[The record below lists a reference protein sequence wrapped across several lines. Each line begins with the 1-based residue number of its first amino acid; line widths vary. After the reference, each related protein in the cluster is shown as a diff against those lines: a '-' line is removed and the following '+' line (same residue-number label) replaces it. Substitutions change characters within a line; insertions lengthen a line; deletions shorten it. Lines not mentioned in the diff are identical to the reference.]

1 MTDHLAPYLATKD
14 TEPTETSE
22 TTTSAPATA
31 WPTVSVVVPTRGR
44 PELVRDTLRGVVAQD
59 YPGDLDVVVVHD
71 QEPEDQALVEL
82 GSPTR
87 PIRVLSNTRSP
98 GLAGARNTG
107 LGVTD
112 GVLVASCD
120 DDDVWHPTKLRKQV
134 TRLMAEP
141 DLLVIGSGIRLM
153 MPDDAIAVWP
163 ARAERISR
171 ETLLRNRVKELHS
184 STLVMRREAFD
195 QAGLYDESLPHGYGE
210 DYDWVLRAVAV
221 GAVGCVVEPLADIN
235 KRVQS
240 WYTGRSANT
249 LDALNTFLARHPEIA
264 TSRRGHARFLGQLAF
279 VESTNGDR
287 RGAVRHA
294 SQAFTRWPMTPHIG
308 LAAVHIVTNVDPAHL
323 LRLARRFGRGL
334 S

>member
-1 MTDHLAPYLATKD
+1 M
-14 TEPTETSE
+14 
-22 TTTSAPATA
+22 TTTPDRSTD

-71 QEPEDQALVEL
+71 QEPEDLALSDL
-82 GSPTR
+82 GAPTR
-87 PIRVLSNTRSP
+87 PIRVISNTRSP
-98 GLAGARNTG
+98 GLAGARNSG
-107 LGVTD
+107 LAVTD
-112 GVLVASCD
+112 GTIVASCD

-134 TRLMAEP
+134 TRLLAEP

-153 MPDDAIAVWP
+153 MPDDLITVWP

-171 ETLLRNRVKELHS
+171 ESLLRNRVKELHS

-195 QAGLYDESLPHGYGE
+195 RAGLYDEGLPHGYGE
-210 DYDWVLRAVAV
+210 DYDWVLRAVSV
-221 GAVGCVVEPLADIN
+221 GTIGCVIEPLADIN

-249 LDALNTFLARHPEIA
+249 LDALRAFLERHPEIA
-264 TSRRGHARFLGQLAF
+264 TSRRGHARYLGQLAF

-287 RGAVRHA
+287 RSAVRHA
-294 SQAFTRWPMTPHIG
+294 AHAFGRWPPTPHIA
-308 LAAVHIVTNVDPAHL
+308 LATLHIVTNVDPAHL